1 MGAKK
6 INASQAFVDDV
17 LPVDDAAEEG
27 RADGGDGTAERA
39 DGESSERNARAKFQ
53 GK

>member
-1 MGAKK
+1 M
-6 INASQAFVDDV
+6 NASQAFFDDV

-27 RADGGDGTAERA
+27 RADGRDGTAERA

-53 GK
+53 GE